1 MGSHREDRRLHTLRV
16 SGGADVVILGDQK
29 TQMDP
34 KWPPKIP
41 HLDAIA
47 RLQAAVYHEAH
58 VPLIVDAGGVAAM
71 EFVQLQAVRLATSPD
86 VAL

>member
-1 MGSHREDRRLHTLRV
+1 MRSQREDGRLHTLRV

-58 VPLIVDAGGVAAM
+58 VPLTVDAGGVAAM